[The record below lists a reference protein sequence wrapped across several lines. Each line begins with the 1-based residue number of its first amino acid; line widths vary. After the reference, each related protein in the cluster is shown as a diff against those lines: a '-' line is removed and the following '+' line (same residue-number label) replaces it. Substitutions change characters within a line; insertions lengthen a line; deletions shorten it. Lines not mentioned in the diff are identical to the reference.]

1 MLMVFFPVVFS
12 ISEKAAFRALIAAM
26 RSGDGASSCA
36 GGSVLM
42 MSPLTP
48 ELREFIDRA
57 IVPALVKKYLAEMEL
72 AKTEHDAA
80 HSVRSTAAT
89 LRVRP

>member
-1 MLMVFFPVVFS
+1 M
-12 ISEKAAFRALIAAM
+12 
-26 RSGDGASSCA
+26 ASSPKLVPMRA
-36 GGSVLM
+36 RPAKA
-42 MSPLTP
+42 SPLTP